1 MNAFTRIVNRWVLA
15 EEDEPNGFI
24 QMRTPK
30 NRMELRADFNNYALE
45 SGNFTRAETKIYI
58 LIVTEKGSKVNG
70 NNEKHETNVNKSQRY
85 GAPYQRESVVLQQ
98 HTYKAGMHGR

>member
-30 NRMELRADFNNYALE
+30 NRMELRADFNNYDDLI
-45 SGNFTRAETKIYI
+45 RAVKAIKEEAKIMYRD
-58 LIVTEKGSKVNG
+58 K
-70 NNEKHETNVNKSQRY
+70 Y
-85 GAPYQRESVVLQQ
+85 REEDF
-98 HTYKAGMHGR
+98 R

>member
-30 NRMELRADFNNYALE
+30 NRMELRADFNNYDDLI
-45 SGNFTRAETKIYI
+45 RAVKAIKEEARIMYR
-58 LIVTEKGSKVNG
+58 EK
-70 NNEKHETNVNKSQRY
+70 Y
-85 GAPYQRESVVLQQ
+85 REEDF
-98 HTYKAGMHGR
+98 R

>member
-30 NRMELRADFNNYALE
+30 NRMELRADFNNYDDLIRAVKAIKEEAKIMYRDKYNE
-45 SGNFTRAETKIYI
+45 SDFA
-58 LIVTEKGSKVNG
+58 
-70 NNEKHETNVNKSQRY
+70 
-85 GAPYQRESVVLQQ
+85 
-98 HTYKAGMHGR
+98 

>member
-30 NRMELRADFNNYALE
+30 NRMELRADFNNYDDLI
-45 SGNFTRAETKIYI
+45 RAVKAIKEEARIMYR
-58 LIVTEKGSKVNG
+58 EK
-70 NNEKHETNVNKSQRY
+70 Y
-85 GAPYQRESVVLQQ
+85 REEDFC
-98 HTYKAGMHGR
+98 

>member
-30 NRMELRADFNNYALE
+30 NRMELRADFNNYDDLT
-45 SGNFTRAETKIYI
+45 FVTRVIKENARIQFPE
-58 LIVTEKGSKVNG
+58 
-70 NNEKHETNVNKSQRY
+70 RY
-85 GAPYQRESVVLQQ
+85 REEDFC
-98 HTYKAGMHGR
+98 

>member
-30 NRMELRADFNNYALE
+30 NRMELRADFNNYDDLI
-45 SGNFTRAETKIYI
+45 RAVKAIKEEAKIMYR
-58 LIVTEKGSKVNG
+58 EKYW
-70 NNEKHETNVNKSQRY
+70 EEDFR
-85 GAPYQRESVVLQQ
+85 
-98 HTYKAGMHGR
+98 

>member
-30 NRMELRADFNNYALE
+30 NRMELRADFNNYDDLI
-45 SGNFTRAETKIYI
+45 RAVKAIKEEAKIMYR
-58 LIVTEKGSKVNG
+58 EKYR
-70 NNEKHETNVNKSQRY
+70 EKDFR
-85 GAPYQRESVVLQQ
+85 
-98 HTYKAGMHGR
+98 

>member
-30 NRMELRADFNNYALE
+30 NRMELRADFNNYDDLIRAVKAIKEEAKIMYRDKYNE
-45 SGNFTRAETKIYI
+45 SDF
-58 LIVTEKGSKVNG
+58 S
-70 NNEKHETNVNKSQRY
+70 
-85 GAPYQRESVVLQQ
+85 
-98 HTYKAGMHGR
+98 